1 MYLFKKET
9 NHKILT
15 NLQIVYIKFLN
26 LNKNRYLEI
35 CFIKSYQNV
44 CIYWKKN
51 LQKFIRIIKNLI
63 TVINIKKTKGNDE
76 YLILF
81 IIASI

>member
-44 CIYWKKN
+44 FVYLKNN
-51 LQKFIRIIKNLI
+51 LQPFIRIIKNLI
-63 TVINIKKTKGNDE
+63 IVINIKKQKAMINT
-76 YLILF
+76 
-81 IIASI
+81 